1 MGFQFET
8 ADTFFPYFATWDIES
23 FQYVVRAE
31 SNARL
36 QWKAEHVPASI
47 SVASNVPGYESAHC
61 FVTDGDSK
69 QLVSDFVEYVFEI
82 SDTSYRLLNEKFE
95 NEFSELDTISML
107 TNLPSEDEKG
117 KLQLLRLKKK
127 LDQYLWEMPVIGFNS
142 SRYDINV
149 IRKFIFRESECAEL
163 DKENDTSGFDFVI
176 KRNNA
181 YMCLKTARLKFL
193 DICNYLAPGYSYAQ
207 FLQAYECVARKGYFP
222 YEWFDNREKL
232 DVSELP
238 PQAAFFST
246 LRNTNIS
253 DDEYQYCLDVWQS
266 ENMQTFRDYLVWYNN
281 LDVEPFVEAI
291 EKMFQFYQPR
301 GLDLFKDGISVRG
314 LVMKYLFSRLEE
326 NTFFYLFQERDKD
339 LYYSFKNNIVGGPSI
354 IFQRYHERDKTFIRG
369 GKPCKRVWGATQTL
383 YTFGPW
389 RKICHAVIMLDV
401 VRKQI
406 LGNKTFST
414 SQV

>member
-61 FVTDGDSK
+61 FVTDGYSK

-95 NEFSELDTISML
+95 NEFSELDTML

-181 YMCLKTARLKFL
+181 YMCLKTERLKFL

-301 GLDLFKDGISVRG
+301 GLDLFKDGDFR
-314 LVMKYLFSRLEE
+314 
-326 NTFFYLFQERDKD
+326 
-339 LYYSFKNNIVGGPSI
+339 P
-354 IFQRYHERDKTFIRG
+354 
-369 GKPCKRVWGATQTL
+369 RVS
-383 YTFGPW
+383 YEIPF
-389 RKICHAVIMLDV
+389 
-401 VRKQI
+401 
-406 LGNKTFST
+406 
-414 SQV
+414 